1 MKDKITAIVLAAG
14 QGRRMESGIQK
25 QYMEVNGRPLIT
37 YALEAFENS
46 IADQIVLVVRSG
58 EEEYGRE
65 LAAQYGF
72 LKVTCVVAG
81 GEERWLSVYQGL
93 LHTADAD
100 YVLIHDG
107 ARPCV
112 TTAVIAAA
120 VDEVRKYGA
129 VVAGMPVKDTVK
141 VVDQEDVATETL
153 DRSKVWMVQTP
164 QAFSRSLIFEAYSKL
179 MESEQN
185 QAGITDDAM
194 VVERMT
200 DHRIKLIRG
209 SYENIK
215 VTTPEDI
222 AIVEALLG
230 RPEKGPEKICKRFT
244 NIVDN

>member
-1 MKDKITAIVLAAG
+1 MKDKVTAIVLAAG
-14 QGRRMESGIQK
+14 QGKRMESGIQK

-46 IADQIVLVVRSG
+46 VVDQIVLVVRSG

-81 GEERWLSVYQGL
+81 GEERWHSVYQGL
-93 LHTADAD
+93 LQAADAD

-112 TTAVIAAA
+112 TAAVIEAA
-120 VDEVRKYGA
+120 VNEVRTHGA
-129 VVAGMPVKDTVK
+129 IVVGMPVKDTVK
-141 VVDQEDVATETL
+141 VVDREDMAEETL

-164 QAFSRSLIFEAYSKL
+164 QAFSRTLIFEAYTKL
-179 MESEQN
+179 MGSEQN
-185 QAGITDDAM
+185 QGGITDDAM

-200 DHRIKLIRG
+200 DHKVKLIRG

-222 AIVEALLG
+222 IITEALLRRRQTG
-230 RPEKGPEKICKRFT
+230 
-244 NIVDN
+244 N